1 MWYVEIFDLVIFV
14 IIFVFFV
21 DFEMKDFVVMFK
33 LSKVEFL
40 DVYYFCKFV
49 WIICIL
55 GEIMI
60 LVLFFLNF
68 WNCLLKKSGKID
80 LNLFIM

>member
-1 MWYVEIFDLVIFV
+1 MNDEEVCGMCEIFDLVIFV

-33 LSKVEFL
+33 LSKLEFL

-55 GEIMI
+55 GKIMI
-60 LVLFFLNF
+60 FVLFFFNF
-68 WNCLLKKSGKID
+68 WNYL
-80 LNLFIM
+80 

>member
-1 MWYVEIFDLVIFV
+1 MNDEEVCGMCEIFDLVIFV

-33 LSKVEFL
+33 LSKLEFL

-49 WIICIL
+49 
-55 GEIMI
+55 
-60 LVLFFLNF
+60 
-68 WNCLLKKSGKID
+68 
-80 LNLFIM
+80 